1 MSGHSKW
8 ANIAKRKGAQ
18 DAKKANIFTK
28 LARNIIIAAQK
39 GPDPDMN
46 FSLRLAIDKARAAS
60 MPKDNIDRAIAK
72 ATGGGDGA
80 AIEAM
85 LYEIFGPAGVAMI
98 VEATTDNKNRTTG
111 EIKAIL
117 NKHGGT
123 LAAPNAVK
131 WMFRHLGVIRLVL
144 AQIQDKDAFTMDLLD
159 TGADDVIEEDG
170 GLTVYSSF
178 ENFEKVK
185 KFIEDKKFA
194 IDYAEVEWVA
204 KDTVEKDEEATA
216 QIEKLSGLLDDH
228 DDVSGVYTNLK

>member
-8 ANIAKRKGAQ
+8 ANIARRKGAQ

-28 LARNIIIAAQK
+28 LARNITVAAQK

-60 MPKDNIDRAIAK
+60 MPKDNIERAIAK

-80 AIEAM
+80 ALEPM
-85 LYEIFGPAGVAMI
+85 LYEVFGPAGVAI
-98 VEATTDNKNRTTG
+98 IIEATTDNKNRTTG

-117 NKHGGT
+117 NKHGGS

-131 WMFRHLGVIRLVL
+131 WMFRHAGVIRLT
-144 AQIQDKDAFTMDLLD
+144 AAGIDKDAVTLELLEI
-159 TGADDVIEEDG
+159 GADDVIEEDG

-178 ENFEKVK
+178 EDFEKVK
-185 KFIEDKKFA
+185 KFAEEKA
-194 IDYAEVEWVA
+194 LPVEYAEIEWVA
-204 KDTVEKDEEATA
+204 KDSVVKDEETAA
-216 QIEKLSGLLDDH
+216 QIEKLSGLLEDN
-228 DDVSGVYTNLK
+228 DDVNGVYTNLK